1 MDSFGSFAFGRLDFG
16 KTGDAGQKRGHTSY
30 SGYARHS
37 NPVNLQHTSHLATDH
52 SNGGLSDSLDGA
64 DASGFEPN
72 DKITWESVKNEVT
85 ESVKRWATN
94 INLNDI
100 QIVKNEEDESEIY
113 VRLDYSVSEG
123 NKVTNDSVV
132 VQV

>member
-1 MDSFGSFAFGRLDFG
+1 MHIVFTPKGQRIRNPEFG
-16 KTGDAGQKRGHTSY
+16 
-30 SGYARHS
+30 
-37 NPVNLQHTSHLATDH
+37 TD
-52 SNGGLSDSLDGA
+52 LIKFI
-64 DASGFEPN
+64 FEPN

-94 INLNDI
+94 ISLNDI
-100 QIVKNEEDESEIY
+100 QIVKNEENESEIY

>member
-1 MDSFGSFAFGRLDFG
+1 MVKFI
-16 KTGDAGQKRGHTSY
+16 
-30 SGYARHS
+30 
-37 NPVNLQHTSHLATDH
+37 
-52 SNGGLSDSLDGA
+52 
-64 DASGFEPN
+64 FEPN

-94 INLNDI
+94 ISLNDI
-100 QIVKNEEDESEIY
+100 QIVKNEENESEIY

>member
-1 MDSFGSFAFGRLDFG
+1 MAKRQYFGIKYPFTSDGFQNFYLDANSSIKEKVRSQLMHIVFTPKGQRIRNPEFG
-16 KTGDAGQKRGHTSY
+16 
-30 SGYARHS
+30 
-37 NPVNLQHTSHLATDH
+37 TD
-52 SNGGLSDSLDGA
+52 LIKFI
-64 DASGFEPN
+64 FEPN

-94 INLNDI
+94 INLNNI

-113 VRLDYSVSEG
+113 VRLDYSVSDG

>member
-1 MDSFGSFAFGRLDFG
+1 MAKRQYFGISYPFKSEGFQNFYIDANSSIKEKVRSQLMHIVFTPKGQRIRNPEFG
-16 KTGDAGQKRGHTSY
+16 
-30 SGYARHS
+30 
-37 NPVNLQHTSHLATDH
+37 TD
-52 SNGGLSDSLDGA
+52 LIKFI
-64 DASGFEPN
+64 FEPN

-94 INLNDI
+94 ISLNDI
-100 QIVKNEEDESEIY
+100 QIVKNEENESEIY

>member
-1 MDSFGSFAFGRLDFG
+1 MHIVFTPKGQRIRNPEFG
-16 KTGDAGQKRGHTSY
+16 
-30 SGYARHS
+30 
-37 NPVNLQHTSHLATDH
+37 TD
-52 SNGGLSDSLDGA
+52 LIKFI
-64 DASGFEPN
+64 FEPN

-94 INLNDI
+94 ISLNDI